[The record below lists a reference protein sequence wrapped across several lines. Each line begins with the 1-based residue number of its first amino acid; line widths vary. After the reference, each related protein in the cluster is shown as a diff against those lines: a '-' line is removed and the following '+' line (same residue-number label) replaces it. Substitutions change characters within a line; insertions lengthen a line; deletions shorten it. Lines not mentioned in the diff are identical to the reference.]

1 MPKLKESE
9 ESLKGWVAIAKFL
22 SQPVSTV
29 QRWANEGMDETTTS
43 ALNTFPLVANKKR
56 NVLGFLLWFSERA
69 KFQ

>member
-29 QRWANEGMDETTTS
+29 QRWANEEMDETTTLS
-43 ALNTFPLVANKKR
+43 ALNTSPF
-56 NVLGFLLWFSERA
+56 GGE
-69 KFQ
+69 